1 MVMGKKKKRNRDYW
15 DIDPISQ
22 IKKMEE
28 YTPISTP
35 IYTSEEMGSPDNQG
49 NHIYSTPAPIP
60 PQYPKKDEDKHK
72 VSLYAVK
79 SMKQI
84 MEFPSCSNGD
94 IFLMNTDPPSI
105 YMVTDH
111 TRIHSGDGL
120 VLFSQYVEPVARVS
134 TKYDTRIHY
143 NREKDTIRIYDSI
156 NEYVFDFTKMPD
168 YGIQKRAIDL
178 SAFSEY
184 ANNLIMYILINTV
197 PFTILDLDEAET
209 LLRPYLRG
217 TQLHMNPNF
226 MVMVSG
232 SKLYFYKMEQSIL
245 EILELLKRKY
255 KAKSITYDII
265 ASLVFMAKTIEEHK
279 VFFELPLSESEVVK
293 TICTEERKNLLLEYF
308 ETAKMDAVDEEI
320 PILSALKALHFD
332 HIYMS
337 ASGII
342 SALLDNHEVDEYV
355 EYGEDDSIEDLFSD
369 VSEKEEAKSDDSEKF
384 IIPTV
389 RKNGR

>member
-35 IYTSEEMGSPDNQG
+35 IYTSEEMGSPDCQG

-134 TKYDTRIHY
+134 TKYDTWIHY

-279 VFFELPLSESEVVK
+279 VFFELPLPESEVVK

-342 SALLDNHEVDEYV
+342 SALLDNHEGDEYV